1 MFEELKESI
10 VPISQRIAEATK
22 ELKELQDWQNL
33 IMMLAILIATII
45 ILGFVLSITVSYF
58 KVGSSDVV
66 HNFVV
71 LSIITL
77 IFAGGF
83 YFLAIND
90 LKSGVATLSK
100 YKKDNEP
107 YLEFLNHHLIQL
119 EKKSVTSL
127 KSEQE
132 TTYGFLWSSSDTK
145 TLAYIDSQ
153 DSIEAVTITPKD
165 TQETDRITMFV
176 VYKDANKVI
185 LKSERGEIGMSNED
199 YNLLTKSQTPLLTSN

>member
-1 MFEELKESI
+1 MFEELKESVI
-10 VPISQRIAEATK
+10 PISQRFAEATK
-22 ELKELQDWQNL
+22 NLRELQDWQSL
-33 IMMLAILIATII
+33 IIMLATLIVMII
-45 ILGFVLSITVSYF
+45 ILGFVLSKIVSYF
-58 KVGSSDVV
+58 EVESSDIV
-66 HNFVV
+66 HKFVV
-71 LSIITL
+71 SSIIAL

-83 YFLAIND
+83 YFLEIND
-90 LKSGVATLSK
+90 LKSEVATLSK
-100 YKKDNEP
+100 YEKDNEP
-107 YLEFLNHHLIQL
+107 YLKFLDQHLVQL

-127 KSEQE
+127 RSKQE
-132 TTYGFLWSSSDTK
+132 TSYSFLWSSSDTK

-199 YNLLTKSQTPLLTSN
+199 YKLLTKS